1 MISYLI
7 PSTTF
12 LLQITFTL
20 FLGIFIN
27 ISLILSG
34 QKWARNFTYSM
45 TCCILPITSLVITKV
60 ISGNIALSLGM
71 VGALSIVRFRHPV
84 KSPLELAIYF
94 LLVTTGISVNSS
106 PSSALTLS
114 LFSMFV
120 IYVYAYYTSRRKGF
134 DGFIPTLEIEG
145 YSESYLLEI
154 KSSTLIENLTQY
166 DNLIYS
172 YEDLNL
178 NNNIYKFKFEK
189 LLDANSFIKKL
200 ENYSSIFER
209 KISKF

>member
-1 MISYLI
+1 MLSYLI

-20 FLGIFIN
+20 LLGIFIN
-27 ISLILSG
+27 ISLVLSG

-94 LLVTTGISVNSS
+94 LLVTIGISVNTS

-120 IYVYAYYTSRRKGF
+120 LYVYAYYTSRRKGF

-145 YSESYLLEI
+145 YSEAYLLEI
-154 KSSTLIENLTQY
+154 KSNSPIEDLTQY

-172 YEDLNL
+172 FEDLNA

-189 LLDANSFIKKL
+189 LLNANDFIKKL
-200 ENYSSIFER
+200 EIYSSIIER
-209 KISKF
+209 KIAKF